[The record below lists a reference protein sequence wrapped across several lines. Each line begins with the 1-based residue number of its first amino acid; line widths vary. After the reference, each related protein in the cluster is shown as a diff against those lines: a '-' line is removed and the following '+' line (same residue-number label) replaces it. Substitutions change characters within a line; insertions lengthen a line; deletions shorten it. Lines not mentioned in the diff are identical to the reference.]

1 MIPNRLKVSV
11 LATKEKSWSPKAK
24 SKAIPGSPK
33 TFVPESLTGGIEV
46 PDRSGRGPAPPAR
59 PAGLVALFRQNG
71 PPAKMGP
78 LASFPQSFRSG
89 RAFCLAKTPR
99 PEPSFWQN
107 EAKKLNDCREGGP
120 FHVPGARVWN
130 AGTAR
135 WPVPL
140 SQRLGEAGHWDRG
153 WWLRKLV
160 PCPAF
165 LGTGRG
171 SCRLRPG
178 SAQQNE
184 CDVVRDQQRRHPK
197 RRDPIGWPSTI
208 VLRLMPFPPSP
219 SGRPGLSRTRRR
231 SSGPC

>member
-33 TFVPESLTGGIEV
+33 TFVPESLTGGIGV

-107 EAKKLNDCREGGP
+107 EAKKLNDCRERRA
-120 FHVPGARVWN
+120 VPRSRCQGLERWNGSLARPAVPTLRGS
-130 AGTAR
+130 GTLGQRLVAAEAC
-135 WPVPL
+135 PL
-140 SQRLGEAGHWDRG
+140 SRVLGDRE
-153 WWLRKLV
+153 RIMPV
-160 PCPAF
+160 ATRVCPA
-165 LGTGRG
+165 
-171 SCRLRPG
+171 
-178 SAQQNE
+178 E
-184 CDVVRDQQRRHPK
+184 
-197 RRDPIGWPSTI
+197 
-208 VLRLMPFPPSP
+208 
-219 SGRPGLSRTRRR
+219 
-231 SSGPC
+231 